1 MQKFDTLLSDINSG
15 EGSLGKIVKDEALF
29 ENANLLILEA
39 RSVVKDFKDNPS
51 KYLKAYF
58 KAKKNH

>member
-29 ENANLLILEA
+29 DNANLLILEL
-39 RSVVKDFKDNPS
+39 S
-51 KYLKAYF
+51 LI
-58 KAKKNH
+58 HI